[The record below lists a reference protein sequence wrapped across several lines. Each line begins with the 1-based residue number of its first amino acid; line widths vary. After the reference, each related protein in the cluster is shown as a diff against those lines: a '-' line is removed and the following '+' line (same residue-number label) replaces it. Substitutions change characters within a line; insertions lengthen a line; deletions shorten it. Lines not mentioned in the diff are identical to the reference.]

1 METAVL
7 AIALVVVFLVL
18 AGLSFFVYQLF
29 RQQGRLLLRL
39 DALEHLL
46 GHAGSHAPGAAAR
59 PPVPQGL
66 PVGTEVPDFRLP
78 DLDGRT
84 VSLADFRGRRVLLVY
99 WNPTCGFC
107 DMIGPDLAKLHK
119 DFEKS
124 NVSMVLASHGDADSN
139 RKLAREHELQA
150 PILLVGGRT
159 LEAFQNMGT
168 PSAYL
173 LDENGKVAEP
183 IAIGAEAVPL
193 LARSAA
199 ARKGKFRRLPGE
211 KLLSESRIPRGG
223 LPAGTPAPAFTLPDL
238 SGRLASLDQYRGG
251 RVLLVFSDPTC
262 GPCDQLAPKL
272 ADLHRRHAGNGF
284 SILMVGRGDAQENRR
299 KATEHGLE
307 FRVVVQDRWKLS
319 KEYGT
324 FATPVAFLIGKDG
337 IIEQNVAEGPEKIL
351 ALAEKAAS
359 EGKESNDGRMV

>member
-1 METAVL
+1 MGEAVL
-7 AIALVVVFLVL
+7 TIALVVFLLLL
-18 AGLSFFVYQLF
+18 AGLWFFVYQLF
-29 RQQGRLLLRL
+29 RQQARLLLRL
-39 DALEHLL
+39 DALEHRL
-46 GHAGSHAPGAAAR
+46 GHSGGQALGAAAR
-59 PPVPQGL
+59 PPVLQGL
-66 PVGTEVPDFRLP
+66 PVGTEIPDFQLP
-78 DLDGRT
+78 DVDGGT
-84 VSLADFRGRRVLLVY
+84 VSLAEFRGRRVLLIY

-107 DMIGPDLAKLHK
+107 DMIGPDLAALHK
-119 DFEKS
+119 DFERS
-124 NVSMVLASHGDADSN
+124 NVSLVLASHGDADSN
-139 RKLAREHELQA
+139 RKLAQEHGLQA
-150 PILLVGGRT
+150 SILLVDGRT

-173 LDENGKVAEP
+173 LDEQGKVAEP
-183 IAIGAEAVPL
+183 MAVGAEAVPR

-199 ARKGKFRRLPGE
+199 ASKGKLKRLPGE
-211 KLLSESRIPRGG
+211 KPLSESRIPRGG
-223 LPAGTPAPAFTLPDL
+223 LPAGALAPAFTLPDL
-238 SGRLASLDQYRGG
+238 TGRLASLDQYRGG
-251 RVLLVFSDPTC
+251 RVLLVFSDPNC

-307 FRVVVQDRWKLS
+307 FPVLLQDRWKLS

-337 IIEQNVAEGPEKIL
+337 IIEQNVAEGAEKIL

-359 EGKESNDGRMV
+359 DGKESRRGPMV

>member
-1 METAVL
+1 
-7 AIALVVVFLVL
+7 
-18 AGLSFFVYQLF
+18 
-29 RQQGRLLLRL
+29 
-39 DALEHLL
+39 
-46 GHAGSHAPGAAAR
+46 
-59 PPVPQGL
+59 
-66 PVGTEVPDFRLP
+66 
-78 DLDGRT
+78 
-84 VSLADFRGRRVLLVY
+84 
-99 WNPTCGFC
+99 
-107 DMIGPDLAKLHK
+107 DLAKLHM

-251 RVLLVFSDPTC
+251 RVLLVFSDPTS
-262 GPCDQLAPKL
+262 GPCDQLAARRP
-272 ADLHRRHAGNGF
+272 DRRHAGKGF
-284 SILMVGRGDAQENRR
+284 AILRVGGGDAQENRR
-299 KATEHGLE
+299 KAKEHGLE
-307 FRVVVQDRWKLS
+307 FPVVVQDRWKLS

-351 ALAEKAAS
+351 
-359 EGKESNDGRMV
+359 